1 MDIKEL
7 LDYLGKE
14 IPANYAC
21 SWDNCGLQVGH
32 AGKEVKKV
40 YIALDATE
48 QVVRDA
54 AMKHCDFILTHHP
67 LLFSGIKHVTG
78 DESIGRKLYMLIGND
93 IACYSA
99 HTSFD
104 AMPGGMGELAG
115 ALLKLQCISPLED
128 MSGHL
133 EDPWGIGVV
142 GNLEDPM
149 PLSEFCD
156 QVKQI
161 FGLKTVSLFAAD
173 DLEQT
178 VQRIAVCPGSGRSMV
193 DQVIRSQ
200 ADVFLTGDIG
210 HHEGIDCVDM
220 GITVIDAGH
229 FGLEK
234 IFVPVMAE
242 KLSQAFPELE
252 IFTARPTAPFKIY

>member
-21 SWDNCGLQVGH
+21 SWDNSGLQVGH
-32 AGKEVKKV
+32 GGKEIKKV

-48 QVVRDA
+48 EIVCDA
-54 AMKHCDFILTHHP
+54 AMKHCDFLLTHHP
-67 LLFSGIKHVTG
+67 LLFKGIKQVSG
-78 DESIGRKLYMLIGND
+78 DTSIGRKLYMLIGND

-104 AMPGGMGELAG
+104 SMPGGMGELAG
-115 ALLKLQCISPLED
+115 QLLQLGSVSPLED

-142 GNLEDPM
+142 GNLAAPITLGE
-149 PLSEFCD
+149 LCD
-156 QVKQI
+156 QVKQV
-161 FGLKTVSLFAAD
+161 FSLKNISLFQAAPM
-173 DLEQT
+173 ERP
-178 VQRIAVCPGSGRSMV
+178 VQRIAVCPGSGRSML
-193 DQVIRSQ
+193 DAVIRSR
-200 ADVFLTGDIG
+200 AEVFLTGDIG
-210 HHEGIDCVDM
+210 HHEGIDCMDM

-234 IFVPVMAE
+234 IFIPVMAE
-242 KLSQAFPELE
+242 KLSREFPELE
-252 IFTARPTAPFKIY
+252 IFTAKPAAPFRVY

>member
-21 SWDNCGLQVGH
+21 SWDNSGLQVGH

-48 QVVRDA
+48 QVVCDA
-54 AMKHCDFILTHHP
+54 AMKRCDFLLTHHP
-67 LLFSGIKHVTG
+67 LLFKGIKQVSG
-78 DESIGRKLYMLIGND
+78 DDSIGRKLYMLIGND

-99 HTSFD
+99 HTNFD

-115 ALLKLQCISPLED
+115 ELLQLGCVSPLED

-142 GNLEDPM
+142 GNLPEPVT
-149 PLSEFCD
+149 LGAFCD

-161 FGLKTVSLFAAD
+161 FHLNQVSLFAAGS
-173 DLEQT
+173 LEDT
-178 VQRIAVCPGSGRSMV
+178 VKRIAVCPGSGRSML
-193 DQVIRSQ
+193 DEVIRSQ
-200 ADVFLTGDIG
+200 ADVFLTGDMG

-220 GITVIDAGH
+220 GISVIDAGH

-234 IFVPVMAE
+234 IFIPIMAE

-252 IFTARPTAPFKIY
+252 IFTAKPVSPFKVY

>member
-21 SWDNCGLQVGH
+21 SWDNSGLQVGH
-32 AGKEVKKV
+32 AGKEVKKI

-48 QVVRDA
+48 QVVCDA
-54 AMKHCDFILTHHP
+54 AMKRCDFLLTHHP
-67 LLFSGIKHVTG
+67 LLFKGIKQVSG
-78 DESIGRKLYMLIGND
+78 DNSIGRKLYMLIGND

-99 HTSFD
+99 HTNFD

-115 ALLKLQCISPLED
+115 ALLQLGCVSPLED

-142 GNLEDPM
+142 GNLPQPM
-149 PLSEFCD
+149 SLEAFCNH
-156 QVKQI
+156 VKQI
-161 FGLKTVSLFAAD
+161 FGLKSINLFAAD
-173 DLEQT
+173 GLEKP
-178 VQRIAVCPGSGRSMV
+178 VQRIAVCPGSGRSIL
-193 DQVIRSQ
+193 DAVIQSQ
-200 ADVFLTGDIG
+200 AEVFLTGDIG

-252 IFTARPTAPFKIY
+252 IYTAKPAAPFQVV